1 MALTTYEFP
10 ETPPRETGHP
20 GASVIFVLPAAPGEP
35 ERELLARIATALK
48 ADSDREVSWLIATE
62 AEPIALPS
70 AAGGQCRLVMSFG
83 VAPASF
89 GLWIDLPASGLR
101 KLEAFT
107 LITTISPTRLA
118 TDTHEKKLLWG
129 HMQDFLDGQ

>member
-1 MALTTYEFP
+1 MTLTTYEFP
-10 ETPPRETGHP
+10 ETPARETGQP
-20 GASVIFVLPAAPGEP
+20 GASVIFILPASPGDA
-35 ERELLARIATALK
+35 ERELLGRIATALK
-48 ADSDREVSWLIATE
+48 ADPDRDVAWLIPTATD
-62 AEPIALPS
+62 PIALPS
-70 AAGGQCRLVMSFG
+70 AAGGQVRLVMSFG
-83 VAPASF
+83 VTPESF